1 MELVKEYE
9 ITRIEQDTIQMV
21 NDKVIVEHNLDL
33 YLNNRL
39 FCKFLCAPNNLEALI
54 YGRLFTQGII
64 RHKSHVKN
72 LVIHDTQA
80 QVVLQS
86 GLDPDNPIFRV
97 DLVHSLPVQILQAD
111 QVFSAVEIFDH
122 ESSLFAST
130 GGVHSCALCHTD
142 GRRIFMEDIG
152 RHNAIDK
159 AFGRALLEAWDVS
172 RAFLI
177 TSGRVPED
185 AIVKALTTG
194 LPIVISRSA
203 PTHAAVDLARRSNI
217 TLCGFARG
225 RRMNIY
231 SAPERIRIT
240 LLAH

>member
-1 MELVKEYE
+1 MDLVKEYE
-9 ITRIEQDTIQMV
+9 ITRIEKDTIQMV

-54 YGRLFTQGII
+54 YGHLFTQGII
-64 RHKSHVKN
+64 QHRFHVKN
-72 LVIHDTQA
+72 LVIHDTLA
-80 QVVLQS
+80 EVVLKS
-86 GLDPDNPIFRV
+86 ELDPDNPAFQV
-97 DLVHSLPVQILQAD
+97 DLVHLLPMQVLQAD
-111 QVFSAVEIFDH
+111 QLFTAVATFDQ

-130 GGVHSCALCHTD
+130 GGVHSCALCHND

-159 AFGRALLEAWDVS
+159 AFGRTLLEEWDVS
-172 RAFLI
+172 QTFLI
-177 TSGRVPED
+177 TSGRVPKD
-185 AIVKALTTG
+185 AIIKALTTR
-194 LPIVISRSA
+194 LSIVISRSA
-203 PTHAAVDLARRSNI
+203 PTHAAVELARRSNI

-231 SAPERIRIT
+231 SAPERILI
-240 LLAH
+240 

>member
-1 MELVKEYE
+1 MDLVKEYE

-21 NDKVIVEHNLDL
+21 NDQVIVEHNLAL

-39 FCKFLCAPNNLEALI
+39 FCKLLCAPNNLEALI

-64 RHKSHVKN
+64 RDKSHVKS

-80 QVVLQS
+80 DVVLNS
-86 GLDPDNPIFRV
+86 ELDPDNPAFRV

-111 QVFSAVEIFDH
+111 QLFTAVETFDH

-130 GGVHSCALCHTD
+130 GGVHSCALCQND
-142 GRRIFMEDIG
+142 GKRIFVEDIG

-172 RAFLI
+172 QAFLI

-185 AIVKALTTG
+185 AIMKALTTG
-194 LPIVISRSA
+194 LSIVISRSA

-231 SAPERIRIT
+231 SAPERI
-240 LLAH
+240 LL

>member
-1 MELVKEYE
+1 MDLVKEYE
-9 ITRIEQDTIQMV
+9 ITRIEKGTIQMV
-21 NDKVIVEHNLDL
+21 NDKVIVEHNLAL

-39 FCKFLCAPNNLEALI
+39 FSKFLCAPNNLEALI
-54 YGRLFTQGII
+54 YGHLFTQGII
-64 RHKSHVKN
+64 RDKSHVKS

-80 QVVLQS
+80 DVVLQS
-86 GLDPDNPIFRV
+86 KLDPDNPARV

-111 QVFSAVEIFDH
+111 QVFAAVETFDH
-122 ESSLFAST
+122 ESPLFAST
-130 GGVHSCALCHTD
+130 GGVHSCALCHND

-159 AFGRALLEAWDVS
+159 TFGRALLEAWDVPQT
-172 RAFLI
+172 FLI

-185 AIVKALTTG
+185 AIMKALTTG
-194 LPIVISRSA
+194 LSIVISRSA
-203 PTHAAVDLARRSNI
+203 PTHAAVDLARRNNI

-231 SAPERIRIT
+231 SAPERI
-240 LLAH
+240 LF